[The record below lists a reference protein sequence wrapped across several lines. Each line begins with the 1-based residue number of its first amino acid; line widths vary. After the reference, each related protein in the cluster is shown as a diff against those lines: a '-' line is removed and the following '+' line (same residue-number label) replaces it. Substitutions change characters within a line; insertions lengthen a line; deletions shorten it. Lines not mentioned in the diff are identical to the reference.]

1 VDENTGQVAGGWVAT
16 HDVDVD
22 APLEV
27 RIEERFSDRAPPRLR
42 YLGESAILQKFIGY
56 CVILSH

>member
-16 HDVDVD
+16 HDVDLD

-27 RIEERFSDRAPPRLR
+27 RIEERFSDRAPARLGT
-42 YLGESAILQKFIGY
+42 LETQLFSTNP
-56 CVILSH
+56 SD

>member
-42 YLGESAILQKFIGY
+42 YLGESAILQKFIG
-56 CVILSH
+56 